1 MNNDKIIA
9 LITASRFSSYYI
21 LNGFCKIHEIN
32 VIILATFDVLVDF
45 DTHTCAYKFSAFLL
59 ISKHLRS
66 FG

>member
-45 DTHTCAYKFSAFLL
+45 DTHTCKF
-59 ISKHLRS
+59 
-66 FG
+66 